1 MLDCG
6 TVGGSFVFGAFGLFG
21 AFAGRVF
28 RGAPG
33 ASGRDVVVLV
43 GRPFAPVVPVTG
55 SVDEPVLGGA
65 YDGGTAGCAAGGGG
79 AVGATGGGGACPEA
93 SDAMVDCAAKET
105 RIAALLK
112 EKMRSKGRLKAKLR
126 IGCPFTLTSDA
137 AGDVHVPP
145 RFYFAWKK
153 IWTKK
158 NAFSRI
164 FWTKMPVRKR
174 TPATRAGVAL
184 LDTLLVAI
192 ICTQLYGCAPA
203 HDHKKLEMQ
212 PIGTLPNVPRTPRD
226 DPSDSGMTSPNSGT
240 PSPGSAACAS
250 AIFENLEETL
260 RQCEVAMPRSA
271 DVAALKDRLEVRI
284 SATAS
289 RIAPG
294 GRVDVEI
301 TLRNRS
307 NEPLPLYFTGDPVPR
322 FDLETV
328 DARGRRADLP
338 ATKFPGYPKGFKP
351 EARETKA
358 ARITL
363 EKSGTAKIR
372 ITWDAL
378 KSKWAPQTARS
389 WEGRGFPR
397 VPGGPLAAGK
407 YTLRM
412 LLPLLGDIDAAKV
425 VVEVGS

>member
-1 MLDCG
+1 MSCG
-6 TVGGSFVFGAFGLFG
+6 VFGAFGAFG
-21 AFAGRVF
+21 AFPLRVVL
-28 RGAPG
+28 GAPG
-33 ASGRDVVVLV
+33 ASGRIVVVFV
-43 GRPFAPVVPVTG
+43 GRPLAPVVPVTG
-55 SVDEPVLGGA
+55 CAELGGT
-65 YDGGTAGCAAGGGG
+65 YEVGGAGGAAGGGG
-79 AVGATGGGGACPEA
+79 GVAGTTGGGGACAPATDEY
-93 SDAMVDCAAKET
+93 AAKET
-105 RIAALLK
+105 RIAALRR
-112 EKMRSKGRLKAKLR
+112 EKLRSKDRLRAQLR

-137 AGDVHVPP
+137 AGYVRVTP

-158 NAFSRI
+158 IDFPWI

-174 TPATRAGVAL
+174 TPNGVAL
-184 LDTLLVAI
+184 LDAMLLAGAFA
-192 ICTQLYGCAPA
+192 LASGCAPA

-212 PIGTLPNVPRTPRD
+212 PIGTLPNVPRTARD
-226 DPSDSGMTSPNSGT
+226 DPSDSGVTSPNSGT
-240 PSPGSAACAS
+240 PAPGSAACTS
-250 AIFENLEETL
+250 ADFDNLEETL

-271 DVAALKDRLEVRI
+271 DVPAIKDRLEVRI
-284 SATAS
+284 AAS
-289 RIAPG
+289 PSRVAPG
-294 GRVDVEI
+294 GRVDVEV

-307 NEPLPLYFTGDPVPR
+307 NEPLALYFTGDPVPR

-363 EKSGTAKIR
+363 EKSGTAKVR
-372 ITWDAL
+372 VTWEAV
-378 KSKWAPQTARS
+378 KSKWSPQTARS

-412 LLPLLGDIDAAKV
+412 LLPLLGDLDATRVA
-425 VVEVGS
+425 VEIGS